1 MSNKVEVYMV
11 VNLEIQDADSY
22 RNYEKGFF
30 PMLKKH
36 SGRFVTFDDTVEHLE
51 GHTPVKGRM
60 IIFAFP
66 SEEKAKEWFNDPE
79 YQELSKIRRSSTS
92 ITSLTMV
99 KGLPPRK

>member
-1 MSNKVEVYMV
+1 MSNAVEVYMV
-11 VNLEIQDADSY
+11 VNLKIKDPDSY

-36 SGRFVTFDDTVEHLE
+36 SGRFVTFDDSVEHLE
-51 GHTPVKGRM
+51 GHTPIKGRI

-66 SEEKAKEWFNDPE
+66 SEDKAKEWFNDPE

>member
-1 MSNKVEVYMV
+1 M
-11 VNLEIQDADSY
+11 
-22 RNYEKGFF
+22 
-30 PMLKKH
+30 
-36 SGRFVTFDDTVEHLE
+36 TFDDSVEHLE
-51 GHTPVKGRM
+51 VHTPIKGRI

-66 SEEKAKEWFNDPE
+66 SEDKAKEWFNDPE

>member
-1 MSNKVEVYMV
+1 MSNAVEVYMV
-11 VNLEIQDADSY
+11 VNLEIKDPDSY

-36 SGRFVTFDDTVEHLE
+36 SGRFVTFDDSVEHLE
-51 GHTPVKGRM
+51 GHTPIKGRI

-66 SEEKAKEWFNDPE
+66 SEDKAKEWFNDPE

-92 ITSLTMV
+92 IGSLTMV

>member
-1 MSNKVEVYMV
+1 MSNAVEVYMV
-11 VNLEIQDADSY
+11 VNLEIKDPDSY
-22 RNYEKGFF
+22 RDYEKGFF

-36 SGRFVTFDDTVEHLE
+36 SGRFVTFDDSVEHLE
-51 GHTPVKGRM
+51 RHTPIKGRI

-66 SEEKAKEWFNDPE
+66 SEDKAKEWFNDPE

>member
-1 MSNKVEVYMV
+1 MSDVPVYIV
-11 VNLEIQDADSY
+11 ANLHVTNAEEY
-22 RNYEKGFF
+22 RVYEKGFF

>member
-1 MSNKVEVYMV
+1 MSNSVEVYMV
-11 VNLEIQDADSY
+11 VNLEIEDADNY

-36 SGRFVTFDDTVEHLE
+36 GGRFVTFDDTVEHLE
-51 GHTPVKGRM
+51 GHTPVKGRI

-66 SEEKAKEWFNDPE
+66 SERKAKEWFNDPE

-92 ITSLTMV
+92 IASLTMV
-99 KGLPPRK
+99 KGLPPRN

>member
-1 MSNKVEVYMV
+1 MSNEVEVYMV
-11 VNLEIQDADSY
+11 VNLEIKDPDNY

-30 PMLKKH
+30 PILKKH
-36 SGRFVTFDDTVEHLE
+36 SGRFVTFDDSVEHLE
-51 GHTPVKGRM
+51 GHTPIKGRI

-66 SEEKAKEWFNDPE
+66 SEDKAKEWFNDPE

>member
-1 MSNKVEVYMV
+1 MSNGVEVYMV
-11 VNLEIQDADSY
+11 VNLEIEDPDNY

-51 GHTPVKGRM
+51 GHTPVKGRI